1 MGRAASE
8 QCQMPKPKCQ
18 MKLEA
23 PMTEGVVMALKHMD
37 LNWHLDFDIWV
48 C

>member
-1 MGRAASE
+1 
-8 QCQMPKPKCQ
+8 

-23 PMTEGVVMALKHMD
+23 PMTEEAVMALKHMD
-37 LNWHLDFDIWV
+37 LNWHLDFDTWV